1 MTEIFGAARLPRHTH
16 IVVPTKNS
24 VLVEPVELERR
35 RVWFADAMFTII
47 FSPFSSIRQGFRTR
61 AALHAE
67 TLALRHQPGA
77 PPDRPISDDAGAQE
91 RVGKGAAGHTLHA
104 TASLYPI
111 HFQRVLNFGVGH
123 DPIPARAETNSTGS
137 PPLVCSANGHS
148 EILSNWYLGRP
159 PSRDHERNYL

>member
-1 MTEIFGAARLPRHTH
+1 MAEIFGAARLPRHTH

-91 RVGKGAAGHTLHA
+91 RVGKGAAEHTLHA

-111 HFQRVLNFGVGH
+111 HFQRVLNFGVGQ
-123 DPIPARAETNSTGS
+123 ARGTA
-137 PPLVCSANGHS
+137 ANKTRAAVAM
-148 EILSNWYLGRP
+148 WR
-159 PSRDHERNYL
+159 R